1 MIIGEVTKMDH
12 ERYIELISRKIDND
26 LDENEKKELDEH
38 LQSCDEC
45 SKYYHEMKESRELL
59 KGMVDYELGEHDK
72 KQILKK
78 MKDSKAK
85 KTNFKKYL
93 PYAAGIILVLVMVG
107 TTLSNFF
114 IMGRSND
121 SASDNSGGY
130 NDFDSRDQWEEGI
143 SNEGAS
149 TDEDNKGQDGIEKTD
164 SSQEF
169 DVSKIIYRGN
179 ISLYS
184 EDYKETTDKIS
195 VYVDS
200 VGGFIQESNANYY
213 DVSDERSE
221 KSGYMIIRV
230 PTRVFS
236 ETMNII
242 EGYGDAASSGVT
254 STNITQQYQDVQG
267 ELDSY
272 MIQEERLLDYLS
284 KAERIE
290 DMLSIESELTRVRN
304 EINSRLTLLKNWDK
318 EVAYSTI
325 HINIFEKS
333 LPTSSV
339 KSPFENFGKRAR
351 EAFVESI
358 NFLLKFIVDAAIIV
372 VKFLPFAVAIS
383 ASAAILGILIRK
395 IRK

>member
-1 MIIGEVTKMDH
+1 
-12 ERYIELISRKIDND
+12 
-26 LDENEKKELDEH
+26 
-38 LQSCDEC
+38 
-45 SKYYHEMKESRELL
+45 
-59 KGMVDYELGEHDK
+59 
-72 KQILKK
+72 
-78 MKDSKAK
+78 
-85 KTNFKKYL
+85 
-93 PYAAGIILVLVMVG
+93 
-107 TTLSNFF
+107 
-114 IMGRSND
+114 
-121 SASDNSGGY
+121 
-130 NDFDSRDQWEEGI
+130 
-143 SNEGAS
+143 
-149 TDEDNKGQDGIEKTD
+149 
-164 SSQEF
+164 
-169 DVSKIIYRGN
+169 
-179 ISLYS
+179 
-184 EDYKETTDKIS
+184 
-195 VYVDS
+195 
-200 VGGFIQESNANYY
+200 
-213 DVSDERSE
+213 
-221 KSGYMIIRV
+221 
-230 PTRVFS
+230 
-236 ETMNII
+236 
-242 EGYGDAASSGVT
+242 VT